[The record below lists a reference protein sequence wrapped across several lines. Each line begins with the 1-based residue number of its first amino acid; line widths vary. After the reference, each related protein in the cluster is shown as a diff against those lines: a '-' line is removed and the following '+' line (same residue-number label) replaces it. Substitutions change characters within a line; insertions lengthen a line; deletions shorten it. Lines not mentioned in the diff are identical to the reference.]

1 MIHRCIF
8 FCLVL
13 VVHESLVCPEQFNC
27 PTNRTN
33 SLVSQHFCVFEPF
46 PTMTV
51 WFWDPSSHTEANEG
65 LICSYYWRF
74 KHSLML
80 QKEKTCIKSQGVKT
94 FEQNEDVCIFLV
106 LPTYHIFSFSTALQK
121 LQTIVTCFTGDK
133 LSKMY
138 LDLQIQNV
146 FMHGFSFWSISERL
160 NVL

>member
-1 MIHRCIF
+1 M
-8 FCLVL
+8 
-13 VVHESLVCPEQFNC
+13 
-27 PTNRTN
+27 
-33 SLVSQHFCVFEPF
+33 
-46 PTMTV
+46 
-51 WFWDPSSHTEANEG
+51 
-65 LICSYYWRF
+65 
-74 KHSLML
+74 
-80 QKEKTCIKSQGVKT
+80 KT